1 MEALIHLTPA
11 DLALATLLV
20 GAAAGL
26 SVILGLGIER
36 RLGIAAARTV
46 VQLGLLG
53 LVLEKIFAVR
63 RPVFVLAMLAAMI
76 FFAGREAVARSARR
90 YPGIWT
96 DAWFTMAASC
106 LIVGGVVTQIV
117 VGVEPWYDPQYVIPL
132 LGMILGNS
140 LNGISLALE
149 RLLEHLH
156 SRAHE
161 VELHLAF
168 GATRSEALSGPL
180 RTALRT
186 GLIPVINAM
195 TAAGLVSLPGMM
207 TGQILAGAPP
217 LQAVAYQVMV
227 MFMLAAANALGSILI
242 TFGAARRLVAP
253 DGSLRLGRLREAAR
267 PARGGTSHGRGGP
280 TA

>member
-1 MEALIHLTPA
+1 MSEALIHLTPL
-11 DLALATLLV
+11 DLAVATLLV
-20 GAAAGL
+20 VAAAGL
-26 SVILGLGIER
+26 SIVLGLGIER
-36 RLGIAAARTV
+36 RLGIAALRTV

-53 LVLEKIFAVR
+53 LVLERVFAVR
-63 RPVFVLAMLAAMI
+63 KPVFVLAMLGAMI
-76 FFAGREAVARSARR
+76 FFAGREAVARSTRR
-90 YPGIWT
+90 YPGIWM

-106 LIVGGVVTQIV
+106 LVVGGVVTQVV

-161 VELHLAF
+161 VELFLAF
-168 GATRSEALSGPL
+168 GATRSEALSEPL

-186 GLIPVINAM
+186 GLIPVVNAM

-217 LQAVAYQVMV
+217 LQAVAYQVVV
-227 MFMLAAANALGSILI
+227 MFMLAAANAMGSILI

-253 DGSLRLGRLREAAR
+253 DGSLRPGRLQEV
-267 PARGGTSHGRGGP
+267 GGRGRRRRGV
-280 TA
+280 